1 MILIKRKEIRCL
13 YIYKHHIEKMTFYK
27 NILYILEEHAK
38 KNPDKIIFEDT
49 VQRITYG
56 QFVRKCR
63 IIGRELHKI
72 LHEVNVP
79 VAVYAEKSVDCLIM
93 MIGILYSGNFYC
105 VLDVNSPIERIE
117 HIFDILR
124 PAYMITNENIAEN
137 NFLNVPVLHYENIPF
152 QDYFMEAKEKDLPCY
167 RLIDT
172 DPIYTL
178 FTSGSTG
185 LPKGAVISHKSVL
198 AYANSVIQAFSIT
211 DNCIMGNQT
220 PFYFSMSVLDI
231 FVTIIANATM
241 YIIPKKLFSFPG
253 KLIELLN
260 EKKINTLYWV
270 PTAMNIVIHFR
281 AFDSIMPKYLKLV
294 MFAGETMP
302 VKCVSYW
309 QKRLPHVTFANL
321 FGPTEITDTCTYHIL
336 NRIYDME
343 ESVPIGIPF
352 NNCDVFVVDE
362 RGKLISRN
370 DTESD
375 GELYV
380 RGSFV
385 GYGYYN
391 AQDITRKAFVQN
403 PLNSNYPEIVYKTG
417 DHVKYNKNGELLYL
431 GRMDHQIKHMGYRIE
446 LGEIEKVCYT
456 IDLINA
462 CACVYLQEK
471 SEIILFVQ
479 TRLTEAD
486 IRKILDKKLPKY
498 MKPQQIIKKTALPL
512 NANGKIDKIELEKE
526 IRNNAGKD
534 Y

>member
-1 MILIKRKEIRCL
+1 
-13 YIYKHHIEKMTFYK
+13 
-27 NILYILEEHAK
+27 
-38 KNPDKIIFEDT
+38 
-49 VQRITYG
+49 
-56 QFVRKCR
+56 
-63 IIGRELHKI
+63 
-72 LHEVNVP
+72 
-79 VAVYAEKSVDCLIM
+79 
-93 MIGILYSGNFYC
+93 
-105 VLDVNSPIERIE
+105 
-117 HIFDILR
+117 
-124 PAYMITNENIAEN
+124 
-137 NFLNVPVLHYENIPF
+137 
-152 QDYFMEAKEKDLPCY
+152 
-167 RLIDT
+167 
-172 DPIYTL
+172 
-178 FTSGSTG
+178 
-185 LPKGAVISHKSVL
+185 
-198 AYANSVIQAFSIT
+198 
-211 DNCIMGNQT
+211 
-220 PFYFSMSVLDI
+220 
-231 FVTIIANATM
+231 
-241 YIIPKKLFSFPG
+241 
-253 KLIELLN
+253 
-260 EKKINTLYWV
+260 
-270 PTAMNIVIHFR
+270 
-281 AFDSIMPKYLKLV
+281 
-294 MFAGETMP
+294 
-302 VKCVSYW
+302 
-309 QKRLPHVTFANL
+309 
-321 FGPTEITDTCTYHIL
+321 
-336 NRIYDME
+336 ME